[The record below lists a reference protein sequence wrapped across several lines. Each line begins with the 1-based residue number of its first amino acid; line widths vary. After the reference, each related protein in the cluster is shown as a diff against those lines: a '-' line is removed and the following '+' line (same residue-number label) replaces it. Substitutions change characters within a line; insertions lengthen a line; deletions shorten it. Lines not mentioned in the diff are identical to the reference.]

1 MRNIHN
7 VQLAPGAVR
16 DLDKIHEPD
25 LSRLQP
31 HILSFE
37 HNPRPHGSLKLKA
50 AIHRVRVGD
59 WRILYAI
66 DDKQQTV
73 TSLRVLRRSER
84 TYKGI

>member
-1 MRNIHN
+1 MHN
-7 VQLAPGAVR
+7 VQLASSAVR
-16 DLDKIHEPD
+16 DLDKICEPD
-25 LSRLQP
+25 LSRLQS
-31 HILSFE
+31 HILSLE
-37 HNPRPHGSLKLKA
+37 HNPRPQGSLKLKD

-73 TSLRVLRRSER
+73 IILRVLRRSER